1 MQLWSWNTQPN
12 SHAQRK
18 FIELIFDRTGKYAN
32 WDPPSEIH
40 VGSYGKIDKTTGNLS
55 VEGNIYSDKFKQ
67 LLRNAGIDPQSDE
80 HHAKDC
86 PDESEFTTWSK
97 NVKRIEMNVDSY
109 AGVPGI
115 ATASIKGSW
124 RVKKGTTGAVL
135 LMNNPR
141 MKHITSDVLGKLAR
155 IKLLQSMHL
164 VTKVFYCPCV
174 LLVSL

>member
-40 VGSYGKIDKTTGNLS
+40 VGSYGKIDKTTGNLF